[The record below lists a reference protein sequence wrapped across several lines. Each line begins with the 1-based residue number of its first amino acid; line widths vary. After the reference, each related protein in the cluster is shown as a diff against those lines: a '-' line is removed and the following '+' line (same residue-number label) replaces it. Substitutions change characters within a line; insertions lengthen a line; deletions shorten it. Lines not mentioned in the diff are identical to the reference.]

1 VIGLTE
7 GCTLNS
13 SPVFRVITKQFHL
26 EEAIRE
32 LTETFEKTGYVEME
46 CTTAR
51 TRTARQNRALHV
63 YLRLLGE
70 ALNSAGLDQ
79 RKVLK
84 PSFPIPWTTESTKEN
99 LFKPIMK
106 AMFEIESTTK
116 LERHQVSQVYDVLNV
131 RFSEKYGISV
141 PFPESAGGPA

>member
-1 VIGLTE
+1 MATGPTGE
-7 GCTLNS
+7 CTLNS
-13 SPVFRVITKQFHL
+13 SCAYRVITKQFHL
-26 EEAIRE
+26 DEAIRE

-46 CTTAR
+46 TTTAR

-63 YLRLLGE
+63 FLRLLGE
-70 ALNSAGLDQ
+70 ALNDAGLDQ

-84 PSFPIPWTTESTKEN
+84 PNFPIPWTTHSTKEN

-116 LERHQVSQVYDVLNV
+116 LERVQVSQVYDVLN
-131 RFSEKYGISV
+131 RNLSEKYGISI
-141 PFPESAGGPA
+141 PFPEGPV

>member
-1 VIGLTE
+1 LSI
-7 GCTLNS
+7 
-13 SPVFRVITKQFHL
+13 SPNFRVITKQFHL

-46 CTTAR
+46 CTTVQ

-70 ALNSAGLDQ
+70 GLNEAGLDQ

-84 PSFPIPWTTESTKEN
+84 PGFPIPWTSPSTKEN
-99 LFKPIMK
+99 LFKPIMR
-106 AMFEIESTTK
+106 AMFDIDSTRK
-116 LERHQVSQVYDVLNV
+116 LAPVQVSQVYDVLNR
-131 RFSEKYGISV
+131 RFSEKYGISI
-141 PFPESAGGPA
+141 PFPEGQQ

>member
-1 VIGLTE
+1 M
-7 GCTLNS
+7 NS
-13 SPVFRVITKQFHL
+13 SPAFRVITKPFHL

-79 RKVLK
+79 RKILK
-84 PSFPIPWTTESTKEN
+84 PDFPIPWTTHSTKEN

-106 AMFEIESTTK
+106 AMFDIESTTK
-116 LERHQVSQVYDVLNV
+116 LERVQVSQVYDVLN
-131 RFSEKYGISV
+131 RSFSEKYGISI
-141 PFPESAGGPA
+141 PFPEASSEGQQ

>member
-1 VIGLTE
+1 M
-7 GCTLNS
+7 NS
-13 SPVFRVITKQFHL
+13 NPAYRVITKQFHL
-26 EEAIRE
+26 DEAIRE

-46 CTTAR
+46 TTTAR

-63 YLRLLGE
+63 FLRLLSE
-70 ALNSAGLDQ
+70 ALNDAGLDQ

-84 PSFPIPWTTESTKEN
+84 PNFPIPWTTHSTKEN

-116 LERHQVSQVYDVLNV
+116 LERVQVSQVYDVLN
-131 RFSEKYGISV
+131 RSLSEKYGISI
-141 PFPESAGGPA
+141 PFPEASSRGEHEIAN

>member
-1 VIGLTE
+1 
-7 GCTLNS
+7 LNS
-13 SPVFRVITKQFHL
+13 SPAFRVITKPFHL

-51 TRTARQNRALHV
+51 TRTARQSRALHV
-63 YLRLLGE
+63 FFRALSE
-70 ALNSAGLDQ
+70 ALNDAALDQ

-84 PSFPIPWTTESTKEN
+84 PNFPIPWTTHSTKEN

-106 AMFEIESTTK
+106 AMFDIDSTTK
-116 LERHQVSQVYDVLNV
+116 LERVQVSQVYDVLN
-131 RFSEKYGISV
+131 RSLSEKFGISI
-141 PFPESAGGPA
+141 PFPEGQ

>member
-1 VIGLTE
+1 MGI
-7 GCTLNS
+7 
-13 SPVFRVITKQFHL
+13 SPNFRVITKQFHL

-46 CTTAR
+46 CTTVQ

-70 ALNSAGLDQ
+70 ALNEAGLDQ

-84 PSFPIPWTTESTKEN
+84 SEFPIPWTTESAKQN
-99 LFKPIMK
+99 LFSPIMK
-106 AMFEIESTTK
+106 AMFDIDSTTK
-116 LERHQVSQVYDVLNV
+116 LERIQVSQVYDVLN
-131 RFSEKYGISV
+131 RSFSEKYGISI
-141 PFPESAGGPA
+141 PFPESSRGQ

>member
-1 VIGLTE
+1 M
-7 GCTLNS
+7 NS
-13 SPVFRVITKQFHL
+13 SPNFRVITKQFHL

-46 CTTAR
+46 CTTVQ

-70 ALNSAGLDQ
+70 ALNDAGLDQ

-84 PSFPIPWTTESTKEN
+84 RNFPIPWTTHSTKEN
-99 LFKPIMK
+99 LFKPIMQ

-116 LERHQVSQVYDVLNV
+116 LERVQVSQVYDVLN
-131 RFSEKYGISV
+131 RSLSEKYGISI
-141 PFPESAGGPA
+141 PFPEGQ

>member
-1 VIGLTE
+1 MGT
-7 GCTLNS
+7 
-13 SPVFRVITKQFHL
+13 SPAFRVITKPFHL

-63 YLRLLGE
+63 FFRVLSE
-70 ALNSAGLDQ
+70 ALSDAGLDQ

-84 PSFPIPWTTESTKEN
+84 PDFPIPWTTESAKEN

-106 AMFEIESTTK
+106 AMFDIDSTTK
-116 LERHQVSQVYDVLNV
+116 LERVQVSQVYDVLN
-131 RFSEKYGISV
+131 RNLSEKYGISI
-141 PFPESAGGPA
+141 PFPEGPA

>member
-1 VIGLTE
+1 MSI
-7 GCTLNS
+7 
-13 SPVFRVITKQFHL
+13 SPNFRVITKQFHL

-46 CTTAR
+46 CTTVQ

-70 ALNSAGLDQ
+70 ALNEAGLDQ
-79 RKVLK
+79 RAVLK
-84 PSFPIPWTTESTKEN
+84 SDFPLPWSTESAKEN

-106 AMFEIESTTK
+106 AMFDIDSTTK
-116 LERHQVSQVYDVLNV
+116 LERVQVSQVYDVLN
-131 RFSEKYGISV
+131 RSLSEKYGISI
-141 PFPESAGGPA
+141 PFPEGQ

>member
-1 VIGLTE
+1 M
-7 GCTLNS
+7 NS
-13 SPVFRVITKQFHL
+13 NPAFRVITKKFHL
-26 EEAIRE
+26 DEAIQE

-63 YLRLLGE
+63 FLRLLSE
-70 ALNSAGLDQ
+70 ALNDAGLDQ

-84 PSFPIPWTTESTKEN
+84 PNFPIPWTTHSTKEN

-106 AMFEIESTTK
+106 AMFEIVSTT
-116 LERHQVSQVYDVLNV
+116 
-131 RFSEKYGISV
+131 
-141 PFPESAGGPA
+141 

>member
-1 VIGLTE
+1 VKIGRRPFL
-7 GCTLNS
+7 LNS
-13 SPVFRVITKQFHL
+13 SPAFRVITKQFHL

-70 ALNSAGLDQ
+70 ALNDAGLDQ

-84 PSFPIPWTTESTKEN
+84 PNFPIPWTTHSTKEN
-99 LFKPIMK
+99 LFKPIMQ

-116 LERHQVSQVYDVLNV
+116 LERVQVSQVYDVLN
-131 RFSEKYGISV
+131 RSLSEKYGISI
-141 PFPESAGGPA
+141 PFPEGQ

>member
-1 VIGLTE
+1 MISPTGE
-7 GCTLNS
+7 CTLNS
-13 SPVFRVITKQFHL
+13 SPNFRVITKQFHL

-70 ALNSAGLDQ
+70 ALNDAGLDQ

-84 PSFPIPWTTESTKEN
+84 PNFPIPWTTHSTKEN
-99 LFKPIMK
+99 LFKPIMQ

-116 LERHQVSQVYDVLNV
+116 LERVQVSQVYDVLN
-131 RFSEKYGISV
+131 RSLAEKYGISI
-141 PFPESAGGPA
+141 PFPEGQ

>member
-1 VIGLTE
+1 M
-7 GCTLNS
+7 NS
-13 SPVFRVITKQFHL
+13 SPAFRVITKQFHL

-63 YLRLLGE
+63 FFRVLSE
-70 ALNSAGLDQ
+70 ALNDAGLDQ

-84 PSFPIPWTTESTKEN
+84 PNFPIPWTTHSTKEN
-99 LFKPIMK
+99 LFKPIMR

-116 LERHQVSQVYDVLNV
+116 LERVQVSQVYDVLN
-131 RFSEKYGISV
+131 RSLSEKYGISI
-141 PFPESAGGPA
+141 PFPEGQ

>member
-1 VIGLTE
+1 M
-7 GCTLNS
+7 NS
-13 SPVFRVITKQFHL
+13 SPAFRVITKPFHL
-26 EEAIRE
+26 QEAIRE

-70 ALNSAGLDQ
+70 ALNEAGLDQ

-84 PSFPIPWTTESTKEN
+84 PDFPIPWTTHSTKEN
-99 LFKPIMK
+99 LFKPIMTV
-106 AMFEIESTTK
+106 MFDVNSTTK
-116 LERHQVSQVYDVLNV
+116 LERIQVSQVYDVLN
-131 RFSEKYGISV
+131 RSLGEKFGISI
-141 PFPESAGGPA
+141 PFPEGQ

>member
-1 VIGLTE
+1 M
-7 GCTLNS
+7 NS
-13 SPVFRVITKQFHL
+13 NPAYRVITKQFHL
-26 EEAIRE
+26 DEAIRE

-46 CTTAR
+46 TTTAR

-63 YLRLLGE
+63 FLRLLGE
-70 ALNSAGLDQ
+70 ALNDAGLDQ

-84 PSFPIPWTTESTKEN
+84 PNFPIPWTTHSTKEN

-116 LERHQVSQVYDVLNV
+116 LERVQVSQVYDVLN
-131 RFSEKYGISV
+131 RNLSEKYGISI
-141 PFPESAGGPA
+141 PFPEGQQ

>member
-1 VIGLTE
+1 M
-7 GCTLNS
+7 NS
-13 SPVFRVITKQFHL
+13 RPAFRVITKPFHL

-63 YLRLLGE
+63 FFRVLSE
-70 ALNSAGLDQ
+70 ALSDAGLDQ

-84 PSFPIPWTTESTKEN
+84 PDFPIPWTTESAKEN

-106 AMFEIESTTK
+106 AMFDIDSTTK
-116 LERHQVSQVYDVLNV
+116 LERVQVSQVYDVLN
-131 RFSEKYGISV
+131 RNLSEKYGISI
-141 PFPESAGGPA
+141 PFPEGPA

>member
-1 VIGLTE
+1 MG
-7 GCTLNS
+7 S
-13 SPVFRVITKQFHL
+13 SPNFRVITKPFHL

-79 RKVLK
+79 RKILK
-84 PSFPIPWTTESTKEN
+84 PNFPIPWTTHSTKEN

-106 AMFEIESTTK
+106 AMFDIESTTK
-116 LERHQVSQVYDVLNV
+116 LERVQVSQVYDVLN
-131 RFSEKYGISV
+131 RNLSEKYGISI
-141 PFPESAGGPA
+141 PFPEGPA

>member
-1 VIGLTE
+1 M
-7 GCTLNS
+7 NS
-13 SPVFRVITKQFHL
+13 SPNFRVITKQFHL

-46 CTTAR
+46 CTTVQ

-70 ALNSAGLDQ
+70 ALNDAGLDQ

-84 PSFPIPWTTESTKEN
+84 PNFPIPWTTHSTKEN
-99 LFKPIMK
+99 LFKPIMQ

-116 LERHQVSQVYDVLNV
+116 LERVQVSQVYDVLN
-131 RFSEKYGISV
+131 RSLSEKYGISI
-141 PFPESAGGPA
+141 PFPEGQ

>member
-1 VIGLTE
+1 MGT
-7 GCTLNS
+7 
-13 SPVFRVITKQFHL
+13 SPAFRVITKPFHL

-70 ALNSAGLDQ
+70 ALNDAGLDQ
-79 RKVLK
+79 RKILK
-84 PSFPIPWTTESTKEN
+84 PSFPIPWTTPSTKEN

-106 AMFEIESTTK
+106 AMFDIESTTK
-116 LERHQVSQVYDVLNV
+116 LERVQVSQVYDVLN
-131 RFSEKYGISV
+131 RSFSEKYGISI
-141 PFPESAGGPA
+141 PFPEASSEGPA